1 VRAPSFLV
9 ARQTPARHGL
19 YGEAER
25 AWPLTRERQRR
36 GERTAGCKK
45 GEPPAPAIERIGSLV
60 APEHPALIDDA
71 PGAHAEM
78 QSLLAGYN
86 LRARWRL
93 SCRSRIPQQSRR
105 LAAYHIPPPEGA
117 QGFAVHAAKD
127 REMARRADYGLMV
140 WNGISPGTALNVL
153 RPTLIGS
160 PCVVYDTMRGTVM
173 TTYNIADWQ
182 AMLQSVGAA
191 VHRQIEARMTADE
204 RLGLAE

>member
-1 VRAPSFLV
+1 
-9 ARQTPARHGL
+9 
-19 YGEAER
+19 
-25 AWPLTRERQRR
+25 
-36 GERTAGCKK
+36 
-45 GEPPAPAIERIGSLV
+45 
-60 APEHPALIDDA
+60 
-71 PGAHAEM
+71 
-78 QSLLAGYN
+78 
-86 LRARWRL
+86 
-93 SCRSRIPQQSRR
+93 
-105 LAAYHIPPPEGA
+105 
-117 QGFAVHAAKD
+117 VHAAKD

-153 RPTLIGS
+153 RLTLIGS